1 MFKLKYVIKLLFKS
15 NNCSVSLFCAHPYF
29 KDWIFES
36 FPFIRLYSLCVLIW
50 CSHFLIQSA
59 QVLKERDALQ
69 GQYKPPV
76 LVKIAPDLTTQDKR
90 DIADVVTEVRTKLL
104 KSFSFLLV
112 PFFICIFKRL
122 LNGFLDNL
130 IYIHPVRFY
139 Y

>member
-1 MFKLKYVIKLLFKS
+1 M
-15 NNCSVSLFCAHPYF
+15 
-29 KDWIFES
+29 
-36 FPFIRLYSLCVLIW
+36 
-50 CSHFLIQSA
+50 
-59 QVLKERDALQ
+59 LKERDALQ